1 MPLQKM
7 IELLGRCVRMHHVAV
22 LLGED
27 VIEILPTVAEIG
39 DMPILLQTV
48 FRERFAEP
56 FRNGDGADTG
66 LGLWF
71 FLTRF
76 AIT

>member
-39 DMPILLQTV
+39 DVPILLHTV
-48 FRERFAEP
+48 LRERLAEP
-56 FRNGDGADTG
+56 FGDGDGTNTA
-66 LGLWF
+66 L
-71 FLTRF
+71 
-76 AIT
+76 